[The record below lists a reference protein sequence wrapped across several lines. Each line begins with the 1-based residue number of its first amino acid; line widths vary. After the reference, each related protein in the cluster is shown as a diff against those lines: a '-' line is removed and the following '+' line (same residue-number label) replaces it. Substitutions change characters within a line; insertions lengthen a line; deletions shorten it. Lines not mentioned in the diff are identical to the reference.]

1 MTQDPAG
8 ALLNS
13 LQGCYVEQVR
23 KVAELCG
30 FEAVNEYA
38 IYQLDPVSKQRIGPE
53 ILHAKEGTGD
63 CCYRQCCGSCRG
75 LTADIYVMGNNQLLA
90 TYSKSQ
96 GLSWCGCGMC
106 KAKASVSTFG
116 PEQKTIDVDS
126 PSGCPGCT
134 TLGFTIGNF
143 EYSGPKSLCAQCPCF
158 TYSFGMKDAKTG
170 AQEGQLVK
178 MKQGCGDLVYKTNK
192 FTVVF
197 PSNATPEDKVTM
209 LASVLH
215 SDFNFF
221 ERKRGRRLRRS

>member
-8 ALLNS
+8 PLLSS

-63 CCYRQCCGSCRG
+63 CCYRQICGSCRG
-75 LTADIYVMGNNQLLA
+75 LTADIYVVDNDRILA
-90 TYSKSQ
+90 TYTKSQ

-106 KAKASVSTFG
+106 KAKAYVQT
-116 PEQKTIDVDS
+116 PQKTIDVDS

-170 AQEGQLVK
+170 AQEGQLIK
-178 MKQGCGDLVYKTNK
+178 MKQDCGDIVYKTNK
-192 FTVVF
+192 FIVVF
-197 PSNATPEDKVTM
+197 PSNATQEDKVTM

-221 ERKRGRRLRRS
+221 ERKRGRRMGRGASG